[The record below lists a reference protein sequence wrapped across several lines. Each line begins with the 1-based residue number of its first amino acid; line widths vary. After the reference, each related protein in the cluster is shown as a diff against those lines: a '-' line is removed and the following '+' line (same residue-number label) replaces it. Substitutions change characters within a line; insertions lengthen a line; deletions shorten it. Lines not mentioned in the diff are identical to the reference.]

1 MESNIPVDCQLTD
14 ANLDRREYKA
24 KIKQLIKHDSV
35 TGLYYCLL
43 CNQTSKQSTIIS
55 NHLEARHLQMMQY
68 QCEYCGK
75 EFSTR
80 VHRNVHIHRIHKEE
94 HKIAKVF
101 GNSVASSSVGEVL

>member
-1 MESNIPVDCQLTD
+1 MESNIPFDCNVSD

-24 KIKQLIKHDSV
+24 KIKQLIKHDSI

-101 GNSVASSSVGEVL
+101 GNSVASNSVGEVR